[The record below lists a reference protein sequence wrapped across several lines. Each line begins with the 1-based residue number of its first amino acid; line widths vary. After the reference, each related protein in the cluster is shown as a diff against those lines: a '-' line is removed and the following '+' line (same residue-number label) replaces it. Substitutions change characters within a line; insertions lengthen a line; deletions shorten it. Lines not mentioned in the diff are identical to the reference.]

1 MRLLIGLLLFFL
13 NTHAFSFNGQGTVP
27 TDTFPIP
34 TGIHHLLFYVQRNHN
49 INTIIY
55 QLNLN
60 EKKELDKSNPVR
72 IFWIRYAEKKQH
84 QELSYIQRAYAYGL
98 KIKPLDNG
106 QYELRFVSYKKLPF
120 YLSTSNRD
128 GQYHVFA
135 TIQKKRVLLN
145 RIFLKIDGGRFWF
158 PNVVYVEFRGVD
170 ERTGET
176 VVERF
181 KP

>member
-1 MRLLIGLLLFFL
+1 MRLLIGLLLVNL
-13 NTHAFSFNGQGTVP
+13 KAFSCNGPHTLT
-27 TDTFPIP
+27 TDTFPTP

-49 INTIIY
+49 INTIVY
-55 QLNLN
+55 QLNVN
-60 EKKELDKSNPVR
+60 EKKELDKNNPIK

-98 KIKPLDNG
+98 KTKKLNDG

-120 YLSTSNRD
+120 YLSKSDHD

-158 PNVVYVEFRGVD
+158 PNVVYVEFKGVNP
-170 ERTGET
+170 ETGE
-176 VVERF
+176 VVIERF
-181 KP
+181 KPQ